1 MTKRRVLKA
10 LGLGLVC
17 MIVGCAENKLTRH
30 NYEMIRE
37 GASTREEVKLT
48 LGDNYTATASN
59 RWEYE
64 DEDNHRS
71 IVIRFDES
79 GKVNGKEWR
88 DAATGEWEGQAPGI
102 DPNPEGRTISESS
115 GTQTIKK

>member
-1 MTKRRVLKA
+1 MSKRRTLRA

-17 MIVGCAENKLTRH
+17 MIAGCAENKLTRQ
-30 NYEMIRE
+30 NYEMIVE
-37 GASTREEVKLT
+37 GASTKEEVRRT
-48 LGDNYTATASN
+48 LGDDYMAMSAD

-64 DEDNHRS
+64 DKENSRS
-71 IVIRFDES
+71 IVIRFDDS

-88 DAATGEWEGQAPGI
+88 DAQTGEWEGQAPGI
-102 DPNPEGRTISESS
+102 DPNPEGRTTSESR